1 MTKPHGRNVEQ
12 KKPDTKGYLPRDSV
26 YINFTNKE
34 NYSVVIKVTIIVTSK
49 WYGAEVGLWSKGA
62 SGVLEM
68 FPILIHVIGGYRG
81 IR

>member
-1 MTKPHGRNVEQ
+1 M
-12 KKPDTKGYLPRDSV
+12 
-26 YINFTNKE
+26 
-34 NYSVVIKVTIIVTSK
+34 VIKVTIIVTSK